1 MDLVVGPH
9 CIHDV
14 LIDSDDLFS
23 NCVLPTSI
31 FGTPCRARPCS
42 LGRAHLQFRVL
53 SLAARAC
60 FPFRLSNHRCPIRVS
75 TRPGSC
81 SSSSPTL
88 CCRFD
93 RRHCYVPCCVF
104 AECRLLYPS
113 ARAYCWLALALAC
126 LLVVSAVHPL
136 SSIGFHACSRLPSSH

>member
-1 MDLVVGPH
+1 MICFPIACCLRRFLELLVM
-9 CIHDV
+9 
-14 LIDSDDLFS
+14 
-23 NCVLPTSI
+23 
-31 FGTPCRARPCS
+31 
-42 LGRAHLQFRVL
+42 LGRAQLQFRVL
-53 SLAARAC
+53 SQAARAC
-60 FPFRLSNHRCPIRVS
+60 FPVGCRCASSSFRLANHCCPIHVS

-93 RRHCYVPCCVF
+93 RRRCCVPRCVF

-113 ARAYCWLALALAC
+113 ARAYSWLALALAC

-136 SSIGFHACSRLPSSH
+136 SSIGFCACSRLPSSH